1 MSGRKRYKLEKEI
14 YLQMEGNTTFAT
26 SSTVFFNIEYQGYLH
41 LLASLLGLM
50 HKFAP

>member
-1 MSGRKRYKLEKEI
+1 MSGRKRYKLEKET

-26 SSTVFFNIEYQGYLH
+26 SSTVFFNIDYQGHLH

-50 HKFAP
+50 HKSAP